1 MCVKYE
7 LIWTYFSAQTVSK
20 IAIIGCFG
28 AKPYL
33 KTPNARKFWDQNDR
47 WVEIIKGEKRDENLS
62 WGLAMVTKIVK
73 KHLKRYIRH

>member
-20 IAIIGCFG
+20 IAILGCFG

-33 KTPNARKFWDQNDR
+33 KTPNARKFWDQNDCL
-47 WVEIIKGEKRDENLS
+47 VEIMKGEKRDENLS
-62 WGLAMVTKIVK
+62 WGLAIVTKIVK
-73 KHLKRYIRH
+73 NTLKKY

>member
-20 IAIIGCFG
+20 IANLGCFG

-73 KHLKRYIRH
+73 NT

>member
-20 IAIIGCFG
+20 IAILGCFG

-62 WGLAMVTKIVK
+62 WGVAMVTKIVK
-73 KHLKRYIRH
+73 NT